1 MMLAEHLI
9 QRVARRIFRP
19 DRLQPPFQDLLLL
32 QALARRACAQ
42 GLLHDAADGLRRPHR
57 RRREQRGGR
66 CRAQQKHKH
75 APTQTHARHVGSWH
89 KPEKSAH
96 SS

>member
-1 MMLAEHLI
+1 MMLPEHLV
-9 QRVARRIFRP
+9 QRIAHRIFRP
-19 DRLQPPFQDLLLL
+19 DRFQPPFQDLLLL

-66 CRAQQKHKH
+66 CRAQLLTAVDSRTNPASTAGTAQHDLDL
-75 APTQTHARHVGSWH
+75 VSG
-89 KPEKSAH
+89 
-96 SS
+96 